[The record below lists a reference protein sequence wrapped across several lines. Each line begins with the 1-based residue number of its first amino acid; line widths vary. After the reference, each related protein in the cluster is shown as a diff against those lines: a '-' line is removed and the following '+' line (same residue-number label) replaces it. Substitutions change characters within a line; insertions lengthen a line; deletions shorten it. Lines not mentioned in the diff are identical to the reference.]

1 MEGIKEFIDDMV
13 EAMRSRGVLSIRH
26 VGETAM
32 LRCSRDD
39 VPFRKFKGIKG
50 GERFVSHGCP
60 RCRRVS
66 MWNTDVPEPA
76 EYFELRGGEQK

>member
-1 MEGIKEFIDDMV
+1 MEKTSEFIGGMI
-13 EAMRSRGVLSIRH
+13 EAMRSRGILSVCH
-26 VGETAM
+26 VGETEM

-39 VPFRKFKGIKG
+39 VPFWKFKGIKG
-50 GERFVSHGCP
+50 DNRFVSHGCP

-76 EYFELRGGEQK
+76 EYFELRGRG